1 MLLGPEGEAGHGRP
15 HSLPTL
21 PEFPLVLLLTLGQA
35 YDRIDRTMKK
45 FSLFDSSSKTLSGDE
60 LCAPPP
66 PPKKRY
72 VKVLTPRTSECATLG
87 TRVAARV
94 IPDDEILLE

>member
-21 PEFPLVLLLTLGQA
+21 PESPLVLPLTLGQA
-35 YDRIDRTMKK
+35 FDRIDRTMKK

-60 LCAPPP
+60 LRPPS

-87 TRVAARV
+87 TRVATRV